1 MYIPKKMK
9 LNKFRVVQIPSGKEI
24 FTRFGVCSGSRYSGD
39 DVVPPQMTKTD
50 QAAAAD
56 TIVKRKVK
64 ESEVEES

>member
-1 MYIPKKMK
+1 MYVPKKLK

-24 FTRFGVCSGSRYSGD
+24 FTRFGVCNGTRFSGD

-56 TIVKRKVK
+56 RIVNRKVQ
-64 ESEVEES
+64 ESEASE